1 MSTCREP
8 DRWKLLDKW
17 VAVMETVGVG
27 SFQQQRGGTVNAT
40 QQQIAEVFRRRV
52 DEVGYAKATLD
63 DVARTM
69 HISKKTIYVHFDGKR
84 DIYAFIVER
93 QAAEEKRRLAAM
105 LSALPT
111 GKAKVEAALRIV
123 IDLGRR
129 HVEETEREEWLAQ
142 YEVAGDAF
150 RKANGD
156 LLRELVQAGMDAGE
170 FAPGDAELVERM
182 VTAMI
187 LEYLLGVREDVT
199 YDRDAELLERI
210 MRFIG

>member
-1 MSTCREP
+1 MANRVSGNG
-8 DRWKLLDKW
+8 
-17 VAVMETVGVG
+17 ETG
-27 SFQQQRGGTVNAT
+27 VNAT

-52 DEVGYAKATLD
+52 EEVGYSKATLD
-63 DVARTM
+63 DVARAM
-69 HISKKTIYVHFDGKR
+69 RISKKTIYVHFGGKR

-93 QAAEEKRRLAAM
+93 QAAEEKRRLTAM

-111 GKAKVEAALRIV
+111 CQAKVEAALRIV
-123 IDLGRR
+123 IALGRR

-170 FAPGDAELVERM
+170 FTPGDAELVERM

-187 LEYLLGVREDVT
+187 VEYLLGVREDVA

-210 MRFIG
+210 MRFVG

>member
-1 MSTCREP
+1 M
-8 DRWKLLDKW
+8 
-17 VAVMETVGVG
+17 
-27 SFQQQRGGTVNAT
+27 NAT

-69 HISKKTIYVHFDGKR
+69 RISKKTIYVHFDGKR

-93 QAAEEKRRLAAM
+93 QAAEEKRRLTAM

-111 GKAKVEAALRIV
+111 CKAKVEAALRIV
-123 IDLGRR
+123 IDMGRR

-170 FAPGDAELVERM
+170 FVPGDAELVERM
-182 VTAMI
+182 VTAMV
-187 LEYLLGVREDVT
+187 LEYLLGVREDVA

>member
-1 MSTCREP
+1 MPNRVSGNRE
-8 DRWKLLDKW
+8 
-17 VAVMETVGVG
+17 AG
-27 SFQQQRGGTVNAT
+27 VNAT

-52 DEVGYAKATLD
+52 EEAGYSKATLD
-63 DVARTM
+63 DVARAM
-69 HISKKTIYVHFDGKR
+69 RISKKTIYVHFGGKR

-93 QAAEEKRRLAAM
+93 QAAEEKRRLSAM

-111 GKAKVEAALRIV
+111 CQAKVEAALRIV

-170 FAPGDAELVERM
+170 FVRGDAELVERM
-182 VTAMI
+182 VTAMVV
-187 LEYLLGVREDVT
+187 EYLLGVREDVA

>member
-1 MSTCREP
+1 M
-8 DRWKLLDKW
+8 
-17 VAVMETVGVG
+17 
-27 SFQQQRGGTVNAT
+27 NAT
-40 QQQIAEVFRRRV
+40 RQQIAEVFRRRV

-63 DVARTM
+63 DVARAM
-69 HISKKTIYVHFDGKR
+69 RISKKTIYVHFDGKR

-93 QAAEEKRRLAAM
+93 QAAEEKLRLAAM

-111 GKAKVEAALRIV
+111 CRAKVEAALRIV
-123 IDLGRR
+123 IDMGRR

-170 FAPGDAELVERM
+170 FVPGDAELVERM

-187 LEYLLGVREDVT
+187 LEYLLGVREDVA

>member
-1 MSTCREP
+1 MAGAL
-8 DRWKLLDKW
+8 WKLLDKW
-17 VAVMETVGVG
+17 VSKVETVLER
-27 SFQQQRGGTVNAT
+27 SFHQEGGAVSVT

-52 DEVGYAKATLD
+52 EEVGYAKATLD
-63 DVARTM
+63 DVARAM
-69 HISKKTIYVHFDGKR
+69 RISKKTIYVHFGGKR
-84 DIYAFIVER
+84 DIYAYIVER

-105 LSALPT
+105 LSALPSY
-111 GKAKVEAALRIV
+111 KAKVEAALRIV
-123 IDLGRR
+123 MDMGRR

-156 LLRELVQAGMDAGE
+156 LLRELVQDGMDAGE

-182 VTAMI
+182 VTAMV
-187 LEYLLGVREDVT
+187 LEYLLGVREDVAF
-199 YDRDAELLERI
+199 DRDAELLERI